1 MWAGRPRL
9 NGQPSAPRES
19 EAVFQEWSCRGK
31 TLETSLR
38 EKPDGKGTSCVSQFS
53 SADKRVGQGGAGCRP
68 SVHRG
73 LPWVRSPQWTK
84 NKSKPRCH
92 FSEDRISPCAGWGN
106 SHNSFRHRPPQK
118 WPKGQAEVKSPSALA
133 WQHELPFSEHTC
145 NKCGINSSSSVLH
158 TGVSALAGPQKEGR
172 KQLPPQLPVSLGTGK
187 AQWAVTA
194 AATSLL

>member
-1 MWAGRPRL
+1 MERVR
-9 NGQPSAPRES
+9 
-19 EAVFQEWSCRGK
+19 AVC
-31 TLETSLR
+31 
-38 EKPDGKGTSCVSQFS
+38 PS
-53 SADKRVGQGGAGCRP
+53 SAQQTNAWGREGQAADPASTGAFPGCAAHSAQKQKQTQMSLFR
-68 SVHRG
+68 
-73 LPWVRSPQWTK
+73 
-84 NKSKPRCH
+84 
-92 FSEDRISPCAGWGN
+92 EDRISPCAGWGN
-106 SHNSFRHRPPQK
+106 SHNSFRHRPQIPQK

-172 KQLPPQLPVSLGTGK
+172 KQLPPRLPVSLGTGK

>member
-1 MWAGRPRL
+1 MVLPREDAGDKLEREAGWKGYELCVPVQLSRQTRGAGRGRL
-9 NGQPSAPRES
+9 QTQRPQGPSLGAQPT
-19 EAVFQEWSCRGK
+19 VDKKQK
-31 TLETSLR
+31 QTQMSLFR
-38 EKPDGKGTSCVSQFS
+38 
-53 SADKRVGQGGAGCRP
+53 
-68 SVHRG
+68 
-73 LPWVRSPQWTK
+73 
-84 NKSKPRCH
+84 
-92 FSEDRISPCAGWGN
+92 EDRISPCAGWGN
-106 SHNSFRHRPPQK
+106 SHNSFRHRPQIPQK

-172 KQLPPQLPVSLGTGK
+172 KQLPPRLPVSLGTGK